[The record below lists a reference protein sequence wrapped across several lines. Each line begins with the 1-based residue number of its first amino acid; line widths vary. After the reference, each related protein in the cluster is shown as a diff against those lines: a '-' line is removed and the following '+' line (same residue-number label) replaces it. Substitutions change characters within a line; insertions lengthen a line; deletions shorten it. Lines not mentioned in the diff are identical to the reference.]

1 MKRFLL
7 VLACLIVLL
16 VGAILAVLFGI
27 GYFLS
32 PQDALQKS
40 DAIVAVS
47 GGETNSRALEAVK
60 LYKQGWAPKLI
71 FSGAASD
78 PNGPSNALAMK
89 RLAMAQDVSADDIL
103 IDEASV
109 NTLENAADVGYIVK
123 THGYKKIIL
132 VTSPYHQRRAYT
144 AFHVALGKDVT
155 ILNHS
160 TTDQTW
166 RRNHWW
172 ATDYSRALAWSE
184 LKKTLFVIFGGR
196 DTLP

>member
-7 VLACLIVLL
+7 VLVFIIVFII
-16 VGAILAVLFGI
+16 GAGLAVLFGI
-27 GYFLS
+27 GYILS
-32 PQDALQKS
+32 PQNSLQKS
-40 DAIVAVS
+40 DAIVAIS
-47 GGETNSRALEAVK
+47 GGETTSRALEAIK

-78 PNGPSNALAMK
+78 PNGPSNALVMK
-89 RLAMAQDVSADDIL
+89 RLAIQQGVQSGDVL
-103 IDEASV
+103 IDEAST
-109 NTLENAADVGYIVK
+109 NTLENAADVAYIVK

-132 VTSPYHQRRAYT
+132 VTSPYHQRRAST
-144 AFHVALGKDVT
+144 AFHVALGNDVT

-160 TTDQTW
+160 TIDQTW

-172 ATDYSRALAWSE
+172 ATEYSRALTWSE
-184 LKKTLFVIFGGR
+184 LKKTLFVLFGGR